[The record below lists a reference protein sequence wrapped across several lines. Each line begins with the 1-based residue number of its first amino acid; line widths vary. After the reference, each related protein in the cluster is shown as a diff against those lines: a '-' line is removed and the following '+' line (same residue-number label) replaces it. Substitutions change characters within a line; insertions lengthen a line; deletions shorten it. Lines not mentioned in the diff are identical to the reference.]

1 MGLPD
6 LDRILEGGLPLGSLL
21 LVIEDPHSH
30 QHLNLIKYF
39 LAEGVACGQRVG
51 WLTPNQSLPAGGL
64 ASLLPAEITASQD
77 TEASSSSSSSKAV
90 AAAEPPELKIAWQ
103 YRKYIAEGKQ
113 RQDEGG
119 GASQGSAAGRARV
132 AQKSSFTRAG
142 SASAAGVARQWCHT
156 FDLSAAMGE
165 AALARSGLVSTQCK
179 DDCTASAC
187 DAPPPCQRPRRAA
200 ATDGADGPLP
210 GGSFTTDHFPPP
222 AHLPSPAQPPASLP
236 TPAAPSTATPA
247 SLPTPAAPSTATP
260 DSTIPCPATPSTATP
275 DSTIPCPATP
285 STATPDSTIPC
296 PATPSQASSHPP
308 APTPAP
314 APSTQA
320 TTHAQRNRSSPP
332 VSSNPTAVP
341 PVEVSVH
348 SGSGSG
354 SGAPGSGSP
363 MPGASLP
370 HGGVGRLVLQSV
382 GSPAWEGRCG
392 GDGEGRGGGEE
403 GGAAS
408 ELLRAVFSLRQ
419 LVQQSRCCVMVTC
432 PAGVLPRSVQL
443 RLQHLAHTAIVLQ
456 PLTDDSPIFKLLP
469 ESTSAVALLSVAKLC
484 STGMVGPRLVDD
496 VLHVV
501 RHRRKKLVITHIQ
514 VDPDAE
520 ARLQQEAA
528 TAAANAFGPGGGLG
542 QAKGAAAL
550 VCGSGPGRPGGG
562 LDF

>member
-165 AALARSGLVSTQCK
+165 AALAS
-179 DDCTASAC
+179 
-187 DAPPPCQRPRRAA
+187 
-200 ATDGADGPLP
+200 
-210 GGSFTTDHFPPP
+210 HFPPP